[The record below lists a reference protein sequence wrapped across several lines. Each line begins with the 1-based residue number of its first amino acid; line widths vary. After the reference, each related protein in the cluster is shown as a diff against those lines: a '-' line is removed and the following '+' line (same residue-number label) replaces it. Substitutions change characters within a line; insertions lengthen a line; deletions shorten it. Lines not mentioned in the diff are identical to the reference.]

1 MTVTYSDGMRSP
13 IRGRP
18 PKPEGPATPA
28 QRKRAQRARDRLAL
42 WAAGDSMDELTTS
55 ALVEQISALIRDERP
70 GTLGAVL
77 VELGRRGGVSV
88 TARPSAAGGG
98 RRVKS

>member
-1 MTVTYSDGMRSP
+1 MTVTYSDGMRSS

-18 PKPEGPATPA
+18 PKPEEPATPA

-42 WAAGDSMDELTTS
+42 WAADVSMDELTTS
-55 ALVEQISALIRDERP
+55 ALIEQIPALIRDERP

-77 VELGRRGGVSV
+77 VELGRRGGVFV
-88 TARPSAAGGG
+88 KARPSAFGAGN
-98 RRVKS
+98 RVKS